1 MKRRS
6 FITSCTLGAAA
17 TLGGPLGASLGSDPG
32 IPANAPCSSEN
43 QNSQRPASGPSLFPL
58 DTPPKQWAQF
68 RAQGYSR
75 PVCGVVY
82 RKGDDV
88 PHGMPLG
95 GVATGCIDVDTDG
108 TFGFC
113 TLFNSGVPTRG
124 PMQCGFLGLSSEG
137 RTWALSTRSL
147 AGIENAK
154 QIHYWG
160 HYPVVDLEYELEG
173 PLSVGVRA
181 WSPFVPGDAR
191 TSNTPG
197 TVFEVHVRNLTPQTR
212 KATLAFSFPGP
223 TQAEAQISA
232 TSLRNQRYF
241 GFAVNEPVADGLVT
255 PTRDIAQNGQLSS
268 LTVTAPA
275 TRTAYTIGAIGEKQV
290 RFGGG
295 LWVDGYD
302 YVTGQHFSKIS
313 NHLQRFAPNDL
324 DSAISVDLEL
334 APNEDRVVRFV
345 LAWYS
350 PLWRGEKNNV
360 FARMYTMD
368 WNGPLAVAKSLAENH
383 GSLLKRV
390 TAWQEVLYREQS
402 LPDYLR
408 DSLINSFHLITKT
421 GFWAVAKPP
430 LPAWV
435 REDDGLFGMNESP
448 RECPQIECIPCSFYG
463 NIPLVYF
470 FPELARSTLRA
481 YKGYQYPDGG
491 PPWIFG
497 GITAGEVDGAVSTDG
512 ADMASPSPG
521 YQSTMNGANY
531 LGIFDRYWQCTGDT
545 EILKDFYASL
555 KKAVIYSVNLNT
567 GPDGLISVPAGDR
580 NPLMSRGTPGA
591 LLEWFEGNGW
601 FGMTPH
607 VGGIHLAMFRMAE
620 RMAEKMNDTEFAAQC
635 REWIEAGSKLM
646 EAKLWNGNSYL
657 CYSEPAINKRSDLVF
672 AFQLD
677 GEWMTRYHG
686 LPGVFRKDRV
696 AVTLKTIENAN
707 IALNKYGA
715 ANFAHADG
723 KSVEGVAYG
732 TYGYFVP
739 EICMLSATYI
749 YNGQRELGLR
759 LLRSCMEAMALKQ
772 GNLWVQPNVVSGD
785 TGDRIYGSDYYQ
797 NMILWSL
804 PAALAG
810 QDLSESCAPG
820 SLVDRIIKAGKN
832 PV

>member
-1 MKRRS
+1 MKRRN
-6 FITSCTLGAAA
+6 FIKSCTLGAAA
-17 TLGGPLGASLGSDPG
+17 TLGGSIVTVPEVASSAPAAPDERTYTRRDGSPSIFPVDAPG
-32 IPANAPCSSEN
+32 
-43 QNSQRPASGPSLFPL
+43 
-58 DTPPKQWAQF
+58 KQWAHF
-68 RAQGYSR
+68 EAQGYTK

-82 RKGDDV
+82 RHDDDV

-95 GVATGCIDVDTDG
+95 GVATGCIDIDTDG

-124 PMQCGFLGLSSEG
+124 PMQYGFLGLSSEG
-137 RTWALSTRSL
+137 RTWILSSRPL
-147 AGIENAK
+147 AGIESAR

-160 HYPVVDLEYELEG
+160 HYPIVDVEYELDA
-173 PLSVGVRA
+173 PLSVGMRA
-181 WSPFVPGDAR
+181 WSPFIPGDAR
-191 TSNTPG
+191 TSNLPG
-197 TVFEVHVRNLTPQTR
+197 AVFEVHVRNLTSQPR

-223 TQAEAQISA
+223 TQAEAQISP

-241 GFAVNEPVADGLVT
+241 GFSVNEPVAEGLIS
-255 PTRDIAQNGQLSS
+255 PLRDTAQNGELTS

-275 TRTAYTIGAIGEKQV
+275 TRTGYTIGAIGEKQV

-324 DSAISVDLEL
+324 DSAISVDVDL
-334 APNEDRVVRFV
+334 APKEDRVIRFV
-345 LAWYS
+345 LTWYS
-350 PLWRGEKNNV
+350 PLWKGDKSNV

-368 WNGPLAVAKSLAENH
+368 WSGPLAAAKSLAENH
-383 GSLLKRV
+383 ASLLKRV
-390 TAWQEVLYREQS
+390 IAWQEVLYSEQS

-408 DSLINSFHLITKT
+408 DSLINTLHLITKT

-430 LPAWV
+430 LPSWV
-435 REDDGLFGMNESP
+435 REDDGLFGMSESP
-448 RECPQIECIPCSFYG
+448 RECPQIECLPCSFYG

-497 GITAGEVDGAVSTDG
+497 GITAGEVDGAVTTDG

-531 LGIFDRYWQCTGDT
+531 LGMFDRYWQCTGDP
-545 EILKDFYASL
+545 EILKDFYASI
-555 KKAVIYSVNLNT
+555 KKAVIYTVNLNPGT
-567 GPDGLISVPAGDR
+567 EGLISVPAGDR
-580 NPLMSRGTPGA
+580 NPLMAHGTPGA

-620 RMAEKMNDTEFAAQC
+620 RMAVKMNDTEFASQC
-635 REWIEAGSKLM
+635 RQWIETGSKIM

-657 CYSEPAINKRSDLVF
+657 CYSEPAISKRSDLVF

-686 LPGVFRKDRV
+686 LPGVFQKDRV
-696 AVTLKTIENAN
+696 PVTLKTIETRNM
-707 IALNKYGA
+707 ALNKYGA

-723 KSVEGVAYG
+723 KPVEGVAYG

-749 YNGQRELGLR
+749 YNGQRDLGLR
-759 LLRSCMEAMALKQ
+759 LLRGCMEAMALKQ
-772 GNLWVQPNVVSGD
+772 GNQWVQPNVVSGD
-785 TGDRIYGSDYYQ
+785 TGARIYGSDYYQ

-804 PAALAG
+804 PAALAE
-810 QDLSESCAPG
+810 QDLSQACAAG
-820 SLVDRIIKAGKN
+820 SLVDRIIKAGKA
-832 PV
+832 PSVA

>member
-1 MKRRS
+1 MKRRN
-6 FITSCTLGAAA
+6 FIKNCTLGAAA
-17 TLGGPLGASLGSDPG
+17 TLGGSIAAVPKAVASAA
-32 IPANAPCSSEN
+32 ANASE
-43 QNSQRPASGPSLFPL
+43 QTPLRRTGSPSLFPK
-58 DTPPKQWAQF
+58 DAPGKQWSHF
-68 RAQGYSR
+68 EAQGYTK

-82 RKGDDV
+82 RRDDDV

-124 PMQCGFLGLSSEG
+124 PMQYGFLGLSSEG
-137 RTWALSTRSL
+137 RTWILSTRAL
-147 AGIENAK
+147 AGIESAK

-160 HYPVVDLEYELEG
+160 HYPIVDVEYELDA
-173 PLSVGVRA
+173 PLSVGMRA

-197 TVFEVHVRNLTPQTR
+197 AVFEVHVRNLSSQPR

-232 TSLRNQRYF
+232 TSLRQQRYL
-241 GFAVNEPVADGLVT
+241 GFSVNEPVAEGVIL
-255 PTRDIAQNGQLSS
+255 PTRDIAQNGELTS

-275 TRTAYTIGAIGEKQV
+275 TKTAYTIGAIGEKQV

-313 NHLQRFAPNDL
+313 NHLQRFAPHDL
-324 DSAISVDLEL
+324 DSAISVDVDL
-334 APNEDRVVRFV
+334 APKEDRVIRFV

-360 FARMYTMD
+360 FSRMYTAD
-368 WNGPLAVAKSLAENH
+368 WSGPLAVAMSLAKNH
-383 GSLLKRV
+383 ASLLKRV
-390 TAWQEVLYREQS
+390 IAWQEVLYGESS

-408 DSLINSFHLITKT
+408 DSLINIFHLITKT

-430 LPAWV
+430 IPTWV

-497 GITAGEVDGAVSTDG
+497 GITAGEVDGAFATDG

-531 LGIFDRYWQCTGDT
+531 LGLFDRYWQCTGDA
-545 EILKDFYASL
+545 EIVKDFYASI
-555 KKAVIYSVNLNT
+555 KKAVIYTVNLNP
-567 GPDGLISVPAGDR
+567 GPEGLISVPAGDR
-580 NPLMSRGTPGA
+580 NPLMAHGTPGA

-620 RMAEKMNDTEFAAQC
+620 RMAETMHDTEFAAQC
-635 REWIEAGSKLM
+635 RQWIETGSKIM
-646 EAKLWNGNSYL
+646 ESKLWAGNYYL
-657 CYSEPAINKRSDLVF
+657 AYYEPAINKKSDQVF

-686 LPGVFRKDRV
+686 LPGVFQKDRV
-696 AVTLKTIENAN
+696 PVTLKTIETRNM
-707 IALNKYGA
+707 ALNKYGA
-715 ANFAHADG
+715 ANFAHPDG
-723 KSVEGVAYG
+723 KPVEGVAYG

-749 YNGQRELGLR
+749 YNGQRDLGLR
-759 LLRSCMEAMALKQ
+759 LLRGCMEAMAVKQ
-772 GNLWVQPNVVSGD
+772 GNQWVQPNVVSGD
-785 TGDRIYGSDYYQ
+785 TGERIYGSDYYQ

-810 QDLSESCAPG
+810 QDLSQACAAG
-820 SLVDRIIKAGKN
+820 SLVDRIIKAGKA
-832 PV
+832 PVAS